1 MPSAFVPFLKRGG
14 KSAPTPAGA
23 PLPPAA
29 DSAAGASAFAAL
41 VSTGTTATAA
51 AGDQPCSAGGK
62 PTISLQKDGDRV
74 TQIRIQCSCGEVIEL
89 ACDY

>member
-1 MPSAFVPFLKRGG
+1 MSSAFVPFLKRGG
-14 KSAPTPAGA
+14 KSTPVSSGA
-23 PLPPAA
+23 TLPAMS

-41 VSTGTTATAA
+41 VSNGTTATTATDA
-51 AGDQPCSAGGK
+51 PNCAAGGK
-62 PTISLQKDGDRV
+62 PTVSLQKEGDRV